1 MCNTWIRFQ
10 VSLYPLPLHTDRC
23 FSYCHMGYNA
33 ESQFFWKNWPK
44 PRLLSLSLRPQLSSP
59 HQIEWKLA
67 KTLAKC
73 NKWLMDRHGDG
84 PSPGQ
89 SHKPHEWWALE
100 EPIPQK
106 GRNVLGRGHAESPA
120 KCRMPP
126 KFCSIRDVGIW
137 SCKEQH
143 SSWRHS
149 AHGVERS
156 TDNMRF
162 SRTVEMCH
170 WGTWQP
176 QWGWVDGWTPWP

>member
-33 ESQFFWKNWPK
+33 ESQFFWNNWPK
-44 PRLLSLSLRPQLSSP
+44 PRLLSLSLRSQLSSP

-89 SHKPHEWWALE
+89 NTSPWMMSTGRANSSKRKEYPWERPCRKPSKMQNASKILLHKGCGNLVLQRTALFLE
-100 EPIPQK
+100 AQ
-106 GRNVLGRGHAESPA
+106 
-120 KCRMPP
+120 
-126 KFCSIRDVGIW
+126 CS
-137 SCKEQH
+137 
-143 SSWRHS
+143 
-149 AHGVERS
+149 
-156 TDNMRF
+156 
-162 SRTVEMCH
+162 
-170 WGTWQP
+170 WG
-176 QWGWVDGWTPWP
+176 GEKHR